1 MPPIALPLPRPS
13 APTVL
18 VVDDD
23 EDWLHEVSFFLSDR
37 GMVCTAVSD
46 SAAAESFLRG
56 NHWIAVILVDLNLTT
71 DHGVSMIKRFKAEG
85 LVHDSTQ
92 LLFITGH
99 SSKVDILEALR
110 CGALDF
116 LEKPVAPDQLMVAV
130 EYAVQRH
137 AAMQFETQTM
147 SLQGGRG
154 TVSIGLEKNFSTID
168 LLQEFEAIRED
179 IAHEITDPLSWLLY
193 LEAYR
198 AYLQGRFLSVRPT
211 SLALRKPYNS
221 CLRAIS
227 KLKSAGIVGV
237 FYDSVDRRR
246 SFFSLSELGAQKMQ
260 LAVRKVRSAISSSG
274 P

>member
-1 MPPIALPLPRPS
+1 M
-13 APTVL
+13 
-18 VVDDD
+18 
-23 EDWLHEVSFFLSDR
+23 
-37 GMVCTAVSD
+37 SD

-99 SSKVDILEALR
+99 SSKVDVLEALR

-116 LEKPVAPDQLMVAV
+116 LEKPVAPEQLMVAI
-130 EYAVQRH
+130 EYAIQRH
-137 AAMQFETQTM
+137 AAAQFETQKI
-147 SLQGGRG
+147 SLLGGG
-154 TVSIGLEKNFSTID
+154 ATASVGMEKDFLTID

-179 IAHEITDPLSWLLY
+179 IASEITDPLSWLLC
-193 LEAYR
+193 LECYR
-198 AYLQGRFLSVRPT
+198 AYLQGRFLSVSPT
-211 SLALRKPYNS
+211 SLALRKPYTS
-221 CLRAIS
+221 CIRAIS
-227 KLKSAGIVGV
+227 KLKSAGLIGA
-237 FYDSVDRRR
+237 FYSSIDRRR

-260 LAVRKVRSAISSSG
+260 LAVRKVRSAISYSG